1 MEVVVLIG
9 TIGAGVGLALA
20 TAGLTMHLIV
30 GAIPQKN
37 R

>member
-1 MEVVVLIG
+1 MEVAILIG

-30 GAIPQKN
+30 GAIPQKH

>member
-1 MEVVVLIG
+1 MEVAILAG
-9 TIGAGVGLALA
+9 TIGAGVGLAVL
-20 TAGLTMHLIV
+20 TARVAMQLIV